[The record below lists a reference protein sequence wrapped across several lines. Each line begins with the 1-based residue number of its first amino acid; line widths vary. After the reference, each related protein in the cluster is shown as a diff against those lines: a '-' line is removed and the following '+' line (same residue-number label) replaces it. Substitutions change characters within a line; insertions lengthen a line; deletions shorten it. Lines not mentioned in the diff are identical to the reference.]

1 MRSLQNCGLVLASI
15 DKPKKYKAVPLRN
28 GISILLKNKKLE
40 IEQIEKSTEKM
51 EERINKYKKTTPGE
65 EKTFM
70 IAHSALAPPPRVYQA
85 FSRVQESVDMFFAS
99 DSRVLEQGLTSNYR
113 MLEET
118 LDRNVQMRIIS
129 QSFKKNN
136 LLSTHLEKLMVKPKF
151 EIKFRTYPQ
160 VGTFLCF
167 DKNEVWLKTGKTEGL
182 DRQENIV
189 MDYGLIG
196 ELFHFFFEKIWNEN
210 NSLQDALR

>member
-1 MRSLQNCGLVLASI
+1 
-15 DKPKKYKAVPLRN
+15 
-28 GISILLKNKKLE
+28 
-40 IEQIEKSTEKM
+40 
-51 EERINKYKKTTPGE
+51 
-65 EKTFM
+65 
-70 IAHSALAPPPRVYQA
+70 
-85 FSRVQESVDMFFAS
+85 
-99 DSRVLEQGLTSNYR
+99 
-113 MLEET
+113 
-118 LDRNVQMRIIS
+118 MRIIS